1 MQDVIKRSVP
11 LLGFKIILLEV
22 IFEGLYFIVRG
33 LVDFAEDNLSI
44 NLSFLPSIAQL
55 LILILQ
61 IAVLIYLLLKWA
73 NEYYIL
79 KEGEVVLVKG
89 ILQKQEKAY
98 SFNNMQSVIVRQ
110 GLLSRLLR
118 SGTVAVYI
126 PTLGQELE
134 FTDIP
139 HPKEFAERIKK
150 SLPYPGKGQFVFRSK

>member
-79 KEGEVVLVKG
+79 KEG